1 MTPAMWSIIGF
12 VVWLLASRIQQRR
25 LERGFAA
32 SPEAAPDRD
41 AGLAAIGTLTPWCRD
56 QASQAALTVL
66 ASAVLFP
73 TPEVPPS
80 DVKS

>member
-1 MTPAMWSIIGF
+1 MTPAMWSLIGF

-25 LERGFAA
+25 LDRGFSAPPA
-32 SPEAAPDRD
+32 AAPDRD
-41 AGLAAIGTLTPWCRD
+41 AGLAAIGTLSPFCRD

-73 TPEVPPS
+73 APEVPTN
-80 DVKS
+80 DAKS